1 MHDKIVRDGLTFNN
15 TIGLA
20 DGCVELRLVA
30 RDGGTGAIGSVNIPL
45 TRIFKDTGPAT
56 PKKN

>member
-1 MHDKIVRDGLTFNN
+1 
-15 TIGLA
+15 LA